1 MVRTTPARPCG
12 ICCKPNSA
20 SPPIAPFSGTA
31 FDLAAGKLT
40 VYTEGRKIE
49 LKGHARTQKVYDT
62 LVQAAQQL
70 LDVAKRSKGQSNKEL
85 AKFTSQI
92 KNLLE
97 RWQ

>member
-1 MVRTTPARPCG
+1 MLFRSVSVKPFRAPREEMKYSRTDRP
-12 ICCKPNSA
+12 S
-20 SPPIAPFSGTA
+20 
-31 FDLAAGKLT
+31 
-40 VYTEGRKIE
+40 RKFALMEMCIRDR

>member
-1 MVRTTPARPCG
+1 M
-12 ICCKPNSA
+12 
-20 SPPIAPFSGTA
+20 
-31 FDLAAGKLT
+31 
-40 VYTEGRKIE
+40 E